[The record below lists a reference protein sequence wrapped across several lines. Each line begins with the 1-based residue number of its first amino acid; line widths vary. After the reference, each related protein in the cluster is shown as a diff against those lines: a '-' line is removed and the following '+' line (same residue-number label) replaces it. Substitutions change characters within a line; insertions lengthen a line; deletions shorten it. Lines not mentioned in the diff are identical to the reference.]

1 MSEKREP
8 SLLVFILVWLVSL
21 LLLAVTSLAGLSDFG
36 HYRVILSLLVALAM
50 MLLQMLFYM
59 RLWYKHGLIRI
70 FAASGFYWLV
80 LMFGLTLS
88 DYLTR
93 VYVPAPW

>member
-1 MSEKREP
+1 MAERREP
-8 SLLVFILVWLVSL
+8 SLRVFILVWLVSL
-21 LLLAVTSLAGLSDFG
+21 LLLAVTALAGPLNVG
-36 HYRVILSLLVALAM
+36 PYRVILGLGVAVAM
-50 MLLQMLFYM
+50 TLLQMLFYM
-59 RLWYKHGLIRI
+59 RLWYRHGLIRL

-93 VYVPAPW
+93 VPVPPPW